1 MSAHCLETSNGL
13 LTDQIRLL
21 NPTTVSFAGA
31 PNVLLVMAEMRRP
44 EGTSVVP
51 SAPFGDGIAH
61 LAVSLPL
68 RFQQDPRC
76 LPVLC
81 YCDLLDHRV
90 CRLPLCRNLRRIA
103 RPRICRCPFEQ
114 GPSQVCPSMS
124 SKVTDSSAFC
134 CFAGLLRCSSAWARS
149 RSRPQQPQSRKSAS
163 LASGPDFELT
173 LLFPDLSG
181 KVQFV
186 DTLFFVSK

>member
-1 MSAHCLETSNGL
+1 MCICLETSYGL
-13 LTDQIRLL
+13 LTDQNRLL

-44 EGTSVVP
+44 EGTSVIQ
-51 SAPFGDGIAH
+51 SAPSRDGIAH

-90 CRLPLCRNLRRIA
+90 CRLPLRRNLRRIA

-114 GPSQVCPSMS
+114 GPYQSYASM
-124 SKVTDSSAFC
+124 A
-134 CFAGLLRCSSAWARS
+134 LR
-149 RSRPQQPQSRKSAS
+149 
-163 LASGPDFELT
+163 
-173 LLFPDLSG
+173 
-181 KVQFV
+181 
-186 DTLFFVSK
+186 